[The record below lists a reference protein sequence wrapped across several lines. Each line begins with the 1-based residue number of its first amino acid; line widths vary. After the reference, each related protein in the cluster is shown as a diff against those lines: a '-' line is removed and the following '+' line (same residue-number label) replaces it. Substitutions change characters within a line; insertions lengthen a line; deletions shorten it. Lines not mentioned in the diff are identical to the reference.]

1 MSLTS
6 PHTNAILGG
15 YSPQYDA
22 PAIAASQGGDRA
34 LANLFHYDKDAAY
47 AAAIAHLVPR
57 TQRPHTAEE
66 LLLLEEHAQDVLRQ
80 ANRSRKRKY
89 RLTEDQLDV
98 VSIAPESSTIT
109 FRLLIAEGDT
119 DETGERTTVLRVNY
133 SETPR
138 DYGPEVAEQMR
149 QGQGWLD
156 PLPPRDVLAH
166 CIEVRRRVVEAERR
180 LAELIEDERSVFTDA
195 VHARGVS
202 MYAIQEATDSAGVR
216 ISQQGVRKL
225 VSTPSPTGQQ

>member
-1 MSLTS
+1 MSLTN

-34 LANLFHYDKDAAY
+34 LANLFYYDKDLAFSAAV
-47 AAAIAHLVPR
+47 AHLVPR

-66 LLLLEEHAQDVLRQ
+66 LLLLEDHAQDALQ
-80 ANRSRKRKY
+80 WANRSRKRKY
-89 RLTEDQLDV
+89 RLTEDQLDL

-109 FRLLIAEGDT
+109 FRLLIAENDA
-119 DETGERTTVLRVNY
+119 DKAGERTTVLKVLT
-133 SETPR
+133 SDSPQ
-138 DYGPEVAEQMR
+138 DYGPDVAEQMR
-149 QGQGWLD
+149 QGRGWLD

-166 CIEVRRRVVEAERR
+166 CVEVRRRVVEAERR
-180 LAELIEDERSVFTDA
+180 LAELVEDERAVFTDA
-195 VHARGVS
+195 VHTQEVS